1 MLAAASLQASSDRE
15 VSKTLAPAATKL
27 LAIIR
32 PIPLDPPVI
41 NTFFPFTE
49 NNELI
54 RWLED
59 DTEAPARRNAVAATI
74 VVGWIV
80 KKLAIQKILDLFQM
94 MKSQRQ
100 FSTSTSGLCLHRHQK
115 LATILRDNFSTLIF

>member
-80 KKLAIQKILDLFQM
+80 
-94 MKSQRQ
+94 R
-100 FSTSTSGLCLHRHQK
+100 
-115 LATILRDNFSTLIF
+115 N